1 MAKIAGKTSEMRL
14 AVNARLYVKGK
25 IGGIENYLRH
35 VMSGIAAYQAKL
47 GHEWTVF
54 AHQLEVDNARELCPG
69 AKIVPVV
76 HETATQV
83 IQEQLRRNRFDALF
97 CPLLVLD
104 PIRGGIPSAVTIPD
118 LQHEFYPEFFDSNTL
133 QWRRETFRP
142 SAFYSDV
149 VFTISEYSK
158 RTIVER
164 FQVDPR
170 KIVVVDLAADPEFRT
185 PPSPQAQTLFHNL
198 QLFEEYVYYP
208 ANYWEHKNH
217 ATLLR
222 AMKLLLEN
230 GNPNLGLVLTGASDG
245 VERVREE
252 IRALGL
258 EKAVRILGYQPREVI
273 AEIYRHS
280 RALVFASRFEGF
292 GIPLLEA
299 FHTGTPVVSS
309 SACSLPEV
317 AGDAALLVDQTS
329 PESIATGVG
338 KILRDDGLR
347 KELVERGFE
356 RVRQYEWPRA
366 VDLTIEWLERIAH
379 SPRGPS
385 IQVDSYP
392 TVSIVTPSFNMGR
405 FIEETIQSVV
415 TQDYPHIEY
424 MVMDG
429 GSTDAT
435 LAILRQ
441 FEGKLR
447 YTSGKD
453 GGQANAINRGFAE
466 STGEIFAFLNADDT
480 YLPGAVGT
488 AVRHLR
494 ANPSVG
500 AVYGEAY
507 YAQEDGTVV
516 ERYPTEAFDYERLN
530 RNCYICQPAAF
541 MRRSAF
547 SAIGGMDESLHYALD
562 YDLWM
567 RMGKAYPL
575 LKVDDYLATS
585 RMHAGNKTLG
595 SRRRVFMEI
604 LTLAKTH
611 YGYVPFDW
619 VHGYASYLMDRRR
632 GFFERTPAKPGAY
645 LLSLLLG
652 CYYNRSQPWRYGK
665 EWSAQLGLGHE
676 FTGRW
681 GDGWISKRYLLEIAV
696 PEDCVS
702 LQLEGRHLA
711 PFRYGLTLTVRLNGR
726 TIEIAHLR
734 APGPFSLKATC
745 PVEARG
751 GSSILEIE
759 SNKTFRP
766 FAGGDYRKLSCL
778 IDAVNPVSPK
788 SVLARRHTSDGAR

>member
-317 AGDAALLVDQTS
+317 AGDAALLGGPDEPGEHRNGRRQNFAGRRSTQ
-329 PESIATGVG
+329 GVG
-338 KILRDDGLR
+338 
-347 KELVERGFE
+347 
-356 RVRQYEWPRA
+356 
-366 VDLTIEWLERIAH
+366 
-379 SPRGPS
+379 
-385 IQVDSYP
+385 
-392 TVSIVTPSFNMGR
+392 
-405 FIEETIQSVV
+405 
-415 TQDYPHIEY
+415 
-424 MVMDG
+424 
-429 GSTDAT
+429 
-435 LAILRQ
+435 
-441 FEGKLR
+441 
-447 YTSGKD
+447 
-453 GGQANAINRGFAE
+453 
-466 STGEIFAFLNADDT
+466 
-480 YLPGAVGT
+480 
-488 AVRHLR
+488 
-494 ANPSVG
+494 
-500 AVYGEAY
+500 
-507 YAQEDGTVV
+507 
-516 ERYPTEAFDYERLN
+516 
-530 RNCYICQPAAF
+530 
-541 MRRSAF
+541 
-547 SAIGGMDESLHYALD
+547 
-562 YDLWM
+562 
-567 RMGKAYPL
+567 
-575 LKVDDYLATS
+575 
-585 RMHAGNKTLG
+585 
-595 SRRRVFMEI
+595 
-604 LTLAKTH
+604 
-611 YGYVPFDW
+611 
-619 VHGYASYLMDRRR
+619 
-632 GFFERTPAKPGAY
+632 
-645 LLSLLLG
+645 
-652 CYYNRSQPWRYGK
+652 
-665 EWSAQLGLGHE
+665 
-676 FTGRW
+676 
-681 GDGWISKRYLLEIAV
+681 
-696 PEDCVS
+696 
-702 LQLEGRHLA
+702 
-711 PFRYGLTLTVRLNGR
+711 
-726 TIEIAHLR
+726 
-734 APGPFSLKATC
+734 
-745 PVEARG
+745 
-751 GSSILEIE
+751 
-759 SNKTFRP
+759 
-766 FAGGDYRKLSCL
+766 
-778 IDAVNPVSPK
+778 
-788 SVLARRHTSDGAR
+788 